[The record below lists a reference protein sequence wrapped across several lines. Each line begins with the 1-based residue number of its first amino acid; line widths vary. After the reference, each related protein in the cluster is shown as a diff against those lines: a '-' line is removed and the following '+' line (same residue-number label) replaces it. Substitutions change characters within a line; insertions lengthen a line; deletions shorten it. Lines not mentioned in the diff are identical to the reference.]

1 MMMTLFL
8 DKCQWTRNFNKKR
21 KYWRQ
26 TFEAC
31 LKIDDGPRQHLHDLV
46 NFIQHERVFSK
57 LMLHLIIELLAICN
71 WESGLILK

>member
-1 MMMTLFL
+1 MDLESQNDTLL
-8 DKCQWTRNFNKKR
+8 ITYVKVCTTHNNVISGQVPYNSGHAILIKKR

-46 NFIQHERVFSK
+46 
-57 LMLHLIIELLAICN
+57 
-71 WESGLILK
+71 ILFNTKECFPS